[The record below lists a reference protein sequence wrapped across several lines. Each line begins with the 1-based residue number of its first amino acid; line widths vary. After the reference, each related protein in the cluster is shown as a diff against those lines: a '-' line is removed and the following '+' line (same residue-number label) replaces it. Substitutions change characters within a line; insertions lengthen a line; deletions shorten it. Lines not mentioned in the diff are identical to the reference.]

1 VGTSDG
7 SCASRNPRRR
17 LRPAIL
23 VSVWLG
29 VAATAAA
36 DPTDDFIRAEMK
48 KQRIPGLAL
57 AVVKDGVVVKAA
69 GYGVADRKTAVPV
82 TPDTVFKIASV
93 SKQFMAAGIMVLV
106 QDGRVSLADTID
118 RHMSEVPASW
128 RVITIRQLLSHTGGL
143 MREGPGWTPSSTSD
157 LAVIRSAYAAPL
169 RSTPGTTWE
178 YSNLGYT
185 VLAEI
190 IARVSG
196 RPWPEFVTERVFR
209 PAGMLS
215 TRTTTTTEAVP
226 NRAAGYSDNDRLIDA
241 QDWLAV
247 RPGGGFLS
255 TITDLAKWDQVL
267 YTGRVLTEASRREMW
282 TATPLAEGTPA
293 LYGLG
298 WFVNRPGARRQIW
311 HSGGLPGFSAQF
323 HRYLDDGVTVITL
336 INLDDA
342 DDDSIASGVAEL
354 YLPKK

>member
-1 VGTSDG
+1 MRYRRGLAAWLVLVALRGA
-7 SCASRNPRRR
+7 AS
-17 LRPAIL
+17 AY
-23 VSVWLG
+23 
-29 VAATAAA
+29 A

-69 GYGVADRKTAVPV
+69 GYGVADRRTAVPV
-82 TPDTVFKIASV
+82 TPETVFKIASV
-93 SKQFMAAGIMVLV
+93 SKQFMATGIMVLV

-118 RHMSEVPASW
+118 RHIPDVPAAW
-128 RVITIRQLLSHTGGL
+128 RAITIRQLLSHTGGL

-157 LAVIRSAYAAPL
+157 IEVIRSAYDGPL
-169 RSTPGTTWE
+169 RSTPGTKWE

-196 RPWPEFVTERVFR
+196 RPWGEFITERVFR
-209 PAGMLS
+209 PAGMLA
-215 TRTTTTTEAVP
+215 TRTTTMTEPVP
-226 NRAAGYSDNDRLIDA
+226 NRAAGYSDNDRLLDA
-241 QDWLAV
+241 EDWPAV

-267 YTGRVLTEASRREMW
+267 YTDRILTEASRREM
-282 TATPLAEGTPA
+282 ATGVTLNDGSRV

-298 WFVNRPGARRQIW
+298 WHVSRPGARRQVW
-311 HSGGLPGFSAQF
+311 HSGGLPGFKSQM
-323 HRYLDDGVTVITL
+323 HRYYDDRVTVIML

-342 DDDSIASGVAEL
+342 DDDSIAAEVAEL
-354 YLPKK
+354 YLRDRR

>member
-1 VGTSDG
+1 M
-7 SCASRNPRRR
+7 RYIR
-17 LRPAIL
+17 LACL
-23 VSVWLG
+23 LALMVFGG
-29 VAATAAA
+29 VAAAGA
-36 DPTDDFIRAEMK
+36 DPTDDFIKREMQ

-57 AVVKDGVVVKAA
+57 AVVKNGVVVKAA

-82 TPDTVFKIASV
+82 TPETVFKIASV

-106 QDGRVSLADTID
+106 QDGRLSLADTIE
-118 RHMSEVPASW
+118 RHIPDAPAAW
-128 RVITIRQLLSHTGGL
+128 RSITVRQLLSHTGGL
-143 MREGPGWTPSSTSD
+143 GREGPGWTPSSTSD
-157 LAVIRSAYAAPL
+157 VDVIRSAYAVPL
-169 RSTPGTTWE
+169 RSTPGTKWE

-196 RPWPEFVTERVFR
+196 RPWPEFMTERVFR

-241 QDWLAV
+241 EDWPAV

-255 TITDLAKWDQVL
+255 TVVDLARWDAVL
-267 YTGRVLTEASRREMW
+267 YGDSILTEASRRAMW
-282 TATPLAEGTPA
+282 TTTPLANGTPA

-298 WFVNRPGARRQIW
+298 WFVNRPGARRQVW
-311 HSGGLPGFSAQF
+311 HSGGLPGFKAQF
-323 HRYLDDGVTVITL
+323 HRYLDVGVTVITL